1 MTDSSRIYIIICKGA
16 DWSFASLAYLNE
28 ADAQHA
34 CKMKQVEVACKSE
47 LEKAKGMFYD
57 DNIEFVVKSLRIGSP
72 DSRTEDEIVQRY
84 RQEIQKLYNV
94 K

>member
-1 MTDSSRIYIIICKGA
+1 MTDSSRVYVIVCQCV
-16 DWSFASLAYLNE
+16 DWSFASLAYFNE

-57 DNIEFVVKSLRIGSP
+57 DKVEFVVKALRIGIP
-72 DSRTEDEIVQRY
+72 DSRTELEIVRGY
-84 RQEIQKLYNV
+84 NQEIQKLYNV